1 MPNVPNVPGVPALVS
16 YAVETFTLLTGDS
29 ILGIGSFVDQQWGI
43 YLDGDQ
49 AFPYQ
54 SIVDFDY
61 KQDWPV
67 SDYTVEDGGFQ
78 SYDKVQLPF
87 DIKVRVVSGGSAIER
102 QDLLTA
108 VLDASN
114 SLNLYDVV
122 TPEQTFSSCNITH
135 IDYKRTAYN
144 GVGLLMID
152 IWFIEVRVTSTTT
165 YSTTQS
171 PTTAGQQNTGS
182 VSPQTPNSIVQQ
194 DFSDGNWSVQ

>member
-16 YAVETFTLLTGDS
+16 YAVEAFTLLTGDS

-43 YLDGDQ
+43 YLDGGQ

-171 PTTAGQQNTGS
+171 PATAGKVGTGS
-182 VSPQTPNSIVQQ
+182 VTPQTPSSSVQQ
-194 DFSDGNWSVQ
+194 NLSDGNWSVG

>member
-171 PTTAGQQNTGS
+171 PTTAGKVGTGS
-182 VSPQTPNSIVQQ
+182 VTPQTPSSSVQQ
-194 DFSDGNWSVQ
+194 SFSDGNWSVQ

>member
-16 YAVETFTLLTGDS
+16 YTVETFTLLTGDS

-108 VLDASN
+108 VLESSN

-171 PTTAGQQNTGS
+171 PATAGKVGTGS
-182 VSPQTPNSIVQQ
+182 VTPQTPNSIVQQ